1 MYKWIA
7 RNHEG
12 SSNVINDRTKWIYIY
27 NGLLHCPTKLPDLS
41 SITTQP
47 PSRPCSGNSHLLI
60 GLQWMICKGRRS
72 TTTTWEG
79 RSLGGVGGRKE
90 PAASTTAGACS
101 WWGSFNQ
108 WGVIPRIMAGSGLME
123 RAECYRHQHL
133 WVFERGRDR
142 LSSLQNLTQGG
153 AHIFQ
158 KILSVERGPRWRL
171 WWPSFG
177 FEAGASE
184 RRGHWRLARFFFL
197 DFWFFDKISL
207 KSFYTFCESESFLT
221 NFSLFLFYMFSSW

>member
-1 MYKWIA
+1 MIIPRAWTDSGTDQYRWILISQPVCMIIDWQLLQNVEGLKLSQQQQISSMYKWIA

-27 NGLLHCPTKLPDLS
+27 NGLLHCPTKLPGLS

-101 WWGSFNQ
+101 WWGSITR

-123 RAECYRHQHL
+123 RAECGRHQHL
-133 WVFERGRDR
+133 WVFERG
-142 LSSLQNLTQGG
+142 
-153 AHIFQ
+153 
-158 KILSVERGPRWRL
+158 KIVFHHYRIGRGDFEKFHEKFR
-171 WWPSFG
+171 PSG
-177 FEAGASE
+177 IWQ
-184 RRGHWRLARFFFL
+184 R
-197 DFWFFDKISL
+197 
-207 KSFYTFCESESFLT
+207 
-221 NFSLFLFYMFSSW
+221 

>member
-60 GLQWMICKGRRS
+60 GLQWIICKGRRS

-101 WWGSFNQ
+101 WWGSITR

-123 RAECYRHQHL
+123 RAECGRHQHL
-133 WVFERGRDR
+133 WVFERGKIVFHHYRISHR
-142 LSSLQNLTQGG
+142 SASLMFCVEWESARIGG
-153 AHIFQ
+153 A
-158 KILSVERGPRWRL
+158 
-171 WWPSFG
+171 
-177 FEAGASE
+177 
-184 RRGHWRLARFFFL
+184 
-197 DFWFFDKISL
+197 KISVKIFDCNHLCAGVLVLDKDPLGL
-207 KSFYTFCESESFLT
+207 KVLGRYV
-221 NFSLFLFYMFSSW
+221 